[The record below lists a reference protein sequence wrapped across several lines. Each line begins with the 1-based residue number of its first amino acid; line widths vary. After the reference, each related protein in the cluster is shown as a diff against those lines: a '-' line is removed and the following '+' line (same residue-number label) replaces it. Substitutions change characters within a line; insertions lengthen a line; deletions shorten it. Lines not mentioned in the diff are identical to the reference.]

1 MLLKRQKRQRKQ
13 RVKKLKSQSP
23 GSFRVRGFKHFYK
36 CSNRTQH
43 AEAKSKQAEES
54 AERARD
60 EAKIARTVAKELAP
74 DYHQPGR
81 SSPYC
86 IIILAHS

>member
-1 MLLKRQKRQRKQ
+1 ME
-13 RVKKLKSQSP
+13 V
-23 GSFRVRGFKHFYK
+23 K
-36 CSNRTQH
+36 CSHFRTQH

-81 SSPYC
+81 S
-86 IIILAHS
+86 